1 MPHLRPLSWN
11 DFEEMSID
19 ENTGL
24 LYWKDDPVATEQR
37 VQLKSLVN
45 VSAVITAVA
54 TSLLALASWIR
65 LLQG

>member
-1 MPHLRPLSWN
+1 MPNLRPLSWN